1 MPVGTEDPGM
11 SKIDIVS
18 ALMETGLTGNIKH
31 LKADMEK
38 EKLCASYVA
47 RSR

>member
-1 MPVGTEDPGM
+1 MPVGTEDSGM

-38 EKLCASYVA
+38 EKLRITCMA